1 MFKQLAPVSLETH
14 KDTRIAAQSNYA
26 FAKEVHLA
34 AVMAAE
40 FIRAAAHYPIV
51 FIEGEQA
58 QFKPVVLLGFQT
70 SENLWVDESGQWD
83 AAYIPAI
90 IRRYPFA
97 LAPKPDSEEFAVCLD
112 VESDLLGDQGNPLF
126 NDDGAPSEM
135 LERAKQFLGELN
147 NMEVATKGF
156 CEVLTQHNLL
166 TPLNV
171 RVQLSNG
178 ARDVAG
184 CYVVNQDR
192 LNKLAD
198 QDFLALRNANALAPI
213 FHHLA
218 SLQQI
223 ESLVKR
229 EQALASATRPTY

>member
-1 MFKQLAPVSLETH
+1 MFKQLAPISLEAY
-14 KDTRIAAQSNYA
+14 KDTRIATQSNYI
-26 FAKEVHLA
+26 FAKDVHLA

-40 FIRAAAHYPIV
+40 FVRAATYYPIV
-51 FIEGEQA
+51 FIEDEQA
-58 QFKPVVLLGFQT
+58 KFKPVALLGFQPGQ
-70 SENLWVDESGQWD
+70 NLLVDDAGHWD

-97 LAPKPDSEEFAVCLD
+97 LAPKPDSEDFAVCLD
-112 VESDLLGDQGNPLF
+112 VGSDLLGDQGNPLF
-126 NDDGAPSEM
+126 NEEGAPSEM

-147 NMEVATKGF
+147 SMEVATKGF

-171 RVQLSNG
+171 RVQLSAG
-178 ARDVAG
+178 VRDVAG
-184 CYVVNQDR
+184 CYAVNQDR

-198 QDFLALRNANALAPI
+198 EDFLALRKANALGPI

-223 ESLVKR
+223 EGLVKR
-229 EQALASATRPTY
+229 EQSLAPAPQSTH

>member
-1 MFKQLAPVSLETH
+1 MFEKLAPLSLEAH
-14 KDTRIAAQSNYA
+14 KDTCIAEQSDYA

-34 AVMAAE
+34 AVMAGE

-51 FIEGEQA
+51 FIEDEQA
-58 QFKPVVLLGFQT
+58 KFVPVVLLGFQAGQ
-70 SENLWVDESGQWD
+70 NLWVDGAGQWD

-112 VESDLLGDQGNPLF
+112 IESDLFGNQGDPLF
-126 NDDGAPSEM
+126 KDDGAPSEM
-135 LERAKQFLGELN
+135 LERARQFLGELN
-147 NMEVATKGF
+147 NMELATKGF

-171 RVQLSNG
+171 RVQLSTG
-178 ARDVAG
+178 VRDVAG
-184 CYVVNQDR
+184 CYAVNQDR

-198 QDFLALRNANALAPI
+198 QEFLALRNANVLAPI

-229 EQALASATRPTY
+229 EQARGQSLQPEY